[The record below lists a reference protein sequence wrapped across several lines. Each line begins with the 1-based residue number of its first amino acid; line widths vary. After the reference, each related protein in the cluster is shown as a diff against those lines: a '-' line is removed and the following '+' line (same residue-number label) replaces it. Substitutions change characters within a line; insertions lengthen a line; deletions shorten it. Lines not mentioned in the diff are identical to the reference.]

1 MRYSPT
7 IFTTVLTPPVT
18 DKDLVLRVAA
28 MASFGARM
36 RDFWNHPAGPKTIFF
51 WAPTFKWGISLSNLG
66 DLQRDPD
73 QVSLP
78 MQLAVTATGCV
89 WSKYSLDIT
98 PKNYNLLAANA
109 FMACT
114 GFIQLYRKYAHHQEK
129 LKADRGQLAPP
140 SSS

>member
-1 MRYSPT
+1 
-7 IFTTVLTPPVT
+7 
-18 DKDLVLRVAA
+18 
-28 MASFGARM
+28 MASFGSRL

-78 MQLAVTATGCV
+78 MQLAVSATGVV

-114 GFIQLYRKYAHHQEK
+114 GFIQLYRKYVRHQERIK
-129 LKADRGQLAPP
+129 ESAQLASTP
-140 SSS
+140 SS

>member
-1 MRYSPT
+1 MQHKRIWSSC
-7 IFTTVLTPPVT
+7 VLVVHFLIPADVNCQI
-18 DKDLVLRVAA
+18 L

-51 WAPTFKWGISLSNLG
+51 WAPTFKWGISISNLG

-78 MQLAVTATGCV
+78 MQLAVTATGLV

-114 GFIQLYRKYAHHQEK
+114 GMIQLGRKFARSQEK
-129 LKADRGQLAPP
+129 SKEESAQPAT
-140 SSS
+140 SSSS

>member
-1 MRYSPT
+1 
-7 IFTTVLTPPVT
+7 
-18 DKDLVLRVAA
+18 
-28 MASFGARM
+28 MASGFRARL
-36 RDFWNHPAGPKTIFF
+36 RDFWNHPAGPKTVFF
-51 WAPTFKWGISLSNLG
+51 WAPTFKWGIGLSNLG

-78 MQLAVTATGCV
+78 MQLAVTATGVV

-98 PKNYNLLAANA
+98 PKNYNLLVVNA

-114 GFIQLYRKYAHHQEK
+114 GFIQLYRKYARHQEV
-129 LKADRGQLAPP
+129 KAAESAQLASP